1 MFPSMFKQIYLIIFA
16 FLSLCACAV
25 AQPSSN
31 ADFTRLRDQDLL
43 LELLDQTIDRRQ
55 FYIDMRQQEIDA
67 LKGHLSTVSQPMDRL
82 SLYSALYNRYGSLNN
97 DSAFVY
103 AELAYEIAREY
114 GSQSEQQHTSIDLAY
129 CYSLSGLYDE
139 GYRLMPARHEV
150 LPEVLLNY
158 YIAQCSFL
166 QWQSEFTTIPKLKKQ
181 LLGRSR
187 CYHDS
192 ILLVDGNPLHQL
204 QERVQI
210 EGLMSRD
217 EAIARLETTIDSLPA
232 SEDYIRYMALMTA
245 TIFEER
251 QQADSAIV
259 FFAISAISDMQHGI
273 LEHASL
279 QRLAALLFEKGS
291 VERAYRYMDCC
302 LKDARQSGV
311 RLRSLELQDNLDV
324 IMSTYNDQILHQQS
338 VLRLILMVVLVL
350 LAVVLVISW
359 WLNKLRRDLKQSNQ
373 KLLTAH
379 SELKKS
385 HCQVEEAL
393 AQVRLTNE
401 QLGMTNAALRESN
414 RVKDSLVAQ
423 YMKYCHAG
431 IGQLQAYQ
439 QKLMRLLMTH
449 STDLLE
455 ETIRNTESLD
465 AELETFYNNFDETFL
480 NLFPNFV
487 TELNAKLREE
497 EQYPLT
503 QTLSTELRVFAL
515 MRLGVSNLDEIAD
528 FLRCSPKTV
537 LNYRSRLRQ
546 KAKIDKDEL
555 DRWISGSRT

>member
-1 MFPSMFKQIYLIIFA
+1 MTIRLYLI
-16 FLSLCACAV
+16 LLVLMPLCAV
-25 AQPSSN
+25 AEILPIES
-31 ADFTRLRDQDLL
+31 DFNRMRDQESLL
-43 LELLDQTIDRRQ
+43 DLLDQTIERRQ
-55 FYIDMRQQEIDA
+55 HYIDIRQQEIDV
-67 LKGHLSTVSQPMDRL
+67 LKEQLGNVTQPLDRL
-82 SLYSALYNRYGSLNN
+82 FLYSALYNRYGSLNN

-103 AELAYEIAREY
+103 AELAYDMAREY
-114 GSQSEQQHTSIDLAY
+114 GSKSDQQRTSIDLAY

-139 GYRLMPARHEV
+139 GYRLMPARQEV

-210 EGLMSRD
+210 EGMMSRD
-217 EAIARLETTIDSLPA
+217 EAIARLEATIDSLPA
-232 SEDYIRYMALMTA
+232 SEDYIRYMSLMTA

-279 QRLAALLFEKGS
+279 QRLAALLFEHGS

-311 RLRSLELQDNLDV
+311 RLRSLELQANLDV
-324 IMSTYNDQILHQQS
+324 IMNTYNGQILRQQHI
-338 VLRLILMVVLVL
+338 LRLILMVVLGL
-350 LAVVLVISW
+350 LAVVVVISG
-359 WLNKLRRDLKQSNQ
+359 WLNKVRRDLKRSNQ
-373 KLLTAH
+373 QLLAAHQDLKL
-379 SELKKS
+379 S
-385 HCQVEEAL
+385 HQKVEEML
-393 AQVRLTNE
+393 VQVRHANE
-401 QLGMTNAALRESN
+401 QLAQTNSSLQESN

-431 IGQLQAYQ
+431 IGQLQGYQ
-439 QKLMRLLMTH
+439 QKLLRLLKTH
-449 STDLLE
+449 STELLE

-465 AELETFYNNFDETFL
+465 AVVETFYNNFDETFL
-480 NLFPNFV
+480 YLFPNFV
-487 TELNAKLREE
+487 KELNGLVRDD
-497 EQYPLT
+497 EQYPVTQHLT
-503 QTLSTELRVFAL
+503 TELRVFAL
-515 MRLGVSNLDEIAD
+515 MRLGVNDLDEIAD

-555 DRWISGSRT
+555 DRWISSSRT

>member
-1 MFPSMFKQIYLIIFA
+1 MFKHVFYLLLA
-16 FLSLCACAV
+16 MMPLCTIAEIR
-25 AQPSSN
+25 QTES
-31 ADFTRLRDQDLL
+31 DFNRLRDQKSLLDLL
-43 LELLDQTIDRRQ
+43 DKTMERRQ
-55 FYIDMRQQEIDA
+55 HYIDIRQQEIDV
-67 LKGHLSTVSQPMDRL
+67 LKEQLRSVSQPLDRL
-82 SLYSALYNRYGSLNN
+82 FLYSALYNRYGSLNN

-103 AELAYEIAREY
+103 AELAYDMAHSY
-114 GSQSEQQHTSIDLAY
+114 GSEVDQQRTSIDLAY
-129 CYSLSGLYDE
+129 CYSLSGLYDQ
-139 GYRLMPARHEV
+139 GYRLMPSRQEV

-181 LLGRSR
+181 LIGRSR

-192 ILLVDGNPLHQL
+192 ILLTDSNPLHQL

-210 EGLMSRD
+210 EGMMSRE
-217 EAIARLETTIDSLPA
+217 EAISRLEAAIDSLPA

-279 QRLAALLFEKGS
+279 QRLAALLFEQGS

-311 RLRSLELQDNLDV
+311 RLRSLELQANLDV
-324 IMSTYNDQILHQQS
+324 IMNTYNDQILRQQN
-338 VLRLILMVVLVL
+338 VLRLILLVVLVL

-359 WLNKLRRDLKQSNQ
+359 WLNRLRRDLKRGNQ
-373 KLLTAH
+373 QLLAAH
-379 SELKKS
+379 SELKQS
-385 HCQVEEAL
+385 HSQVEQAL
-393 AQVRLTNE
+393 AQLRRANE
-401 QLGMTNAALRESN
+401 QLEQTNVALRESN

-431 IGQLQAYQ
+431 IGQLRAYQ

-465 AELETFYNNFDETFL
+465 AELETFYCNFDETFL
-480 NLFPNFV
+480 YLFPDFV
-487 TELNAKLREE
+487 KELNTLLRED
-497 EQYPLT
+497 EQYPLM
-503 QTLSTELRVFAL
+503 QSLSTELRVFAL
-515 MRLGVSNLDEIAD
+515 MRLGVSSLDEIAD

-546 KAKIDKDEL
+546 KARIDKDEL
-555 DRWISGSRT
+555 DRWITGNRT